1 MKVLGIN
8 FGGRNMK
15 CGEIMV
21 KEALYAAKEA
31 GADVEFVRTVNM
43 RIDHCS
49 GCGVCSMKRDEGGNV
64 HCIKKD
70 DYAELEEKILDAD
83 GIIIA
88 APVFSVG
95 TTGQMKNFIDRFGAA
110 HDRAALEEIQK
121 KRIKEGKT
129 GEELLDAR
137 YFKNRYVAYMSIG
150 GADTPHWVSL
160 GLPIMTMFGTSM
172 HMKVVGQIDAYGQ
185 GRRAN
190 PVFDKELMETC
201 SELGKRVAE
210 AVGTPYEEVEW
221 FGEEGVCPVCHGKLF
236 MMDNAPEIIC
246 ATCGVKGT
254 MSMEQGTVKTSYK
267 EEDLK
272 VSRVRIEGLYDHYWE
287 IEEMKK
293 VCIPK
298 VVENKEWLE
307 EQLKKYKEFDKRIK
321 EAESL

>member
-21 KEALYAAKEA
+21 KEALFAAMKA

-70 DYAELEEKILDAD
+70 DYARLEEKILDAD
-83 GIIIA
+83 GIIVA

-110 HDRAALEEIQK
+110 HDRAALDEIQK
-121 KRIKEGKT
+121 KRIAEGKT
-129 GEELLDAR
+129 GDELLDPR
-137 YFKNRYVAYMSIG
+137 YFKKRYVAYMSIG
-150 GADTPHWVSL
+150 GADTPHWVAL
-160 GLPIMTMFGTSM
+160 GLPTMTMFGTSIY
-172 HMKVVGQIDAYGQ
+172 MKVVGQIDAYGQ

-190 PVFDKELMETC
+190 PVFDEELMGKC

-210 AVGTPYEEVEW
+210 AVGKPYEEVEW
-221 FGEEGVCPVCHGKLF
+221 YGEEGVCPVCHGKVM
-236 MMDNAPEIIC
+236 MMDQAPEVYC

-254 MSMEQGTVKTSYK
+254 MTLEDGRMKICYQD
-267 EEDLK
+267 EDLK
-272 VSRVRIEGLYDHYWE
+272 VSRVRMEGLYDHYWE
-287 IEEMKK
+287 IEGMKE

-298 VVENKEWLE
+298 IMENQEWLE
-307 EQLKKYKEFDKRIK
+307 EQLKKYKNFDETIAAM
-321 EAESL
+321 EE